1 ETAAVLLGVMP
12 RFVVAAVVVA
22 VVSGGWLDLPVGIC
36 FAAAVVASRLGVGSV
51 VSVRLARPMPESRTN
66 MWAARTGQGCGTALI
81 MLGALFVDQL
91 LLTPVAALVVAGL
104 VWWTPLLFVAAP
116 VAVAYGALL
125 YRTGFRMAAR

>member
-1 ETAAVLLGVMP
+1 
-12 RFVVAAVVVA
+12 
-22 VVSGGWLDLPVGIC
+22 
-36 FAAAVVASRLGVGSV
+36 
-51 VSVRLARPMPESRTN
+51 
-66 MWAARTGQGCGTALI
+66 MWAARSGQGCGTALI

-125 YRTGFRMAAR
+125 YRTGFRMAARWIRANQPELLEALSPRQAA